1 MGKKKRKYVQ
11 PERSNEELVTLI
23 QQGDDLHIE
32 QLLRQN
38 EPFIHAILSD
48 MEGIDHTYEKD
59 YMQSGRMGLLYSVTK
74 FDPSYGKKFL
84 TYAAYWIR
92 KEMYELRKELT
103 KQQMEIPLTD
113 FDNEEGRASVDRFI
127 RDGDPR
133 GLENRVLRDLRT
145 KVIHRCL
152 DAIGPRE
159 RQFAIYRYGFCD
171 VTPMGRESIAKYFNL
186 PMQEVLRLED
196 CVKQYVLESLDVDDA
211 LEFFGEESIDP
222 EEGGVMAREAYEKL
236 FSEPTGEYLASL
248 LDAYQAAWENEEHI
262 LRCT

>member
-11 PERSNEELVTLI
+11 PERSNEELVMLI
-23 QQGDDLHIE
+23 QQGDDSYVE
-32 QLLRQN
+32 QLLRRN
-38 EPFIHAILSD
+38 EPFIHAVLSD

-84 TYAAYWIR
+84 TYAGYWIR
-92 KEMYELRKELT
+92 KEMYELRKELA
-103 KQQMEIPLTD
+103 KQQMEIPLTV

-133 GLENRVLRDLRT
+133 GLENRVLRDLRA
-145 KVIHRCL
+145 KVIHSCL
-152 DAIGPRE
+152 DTMGPRE

-171 VTPMGRESIAKYFNL
+171 VTPMGRESISKYFNL
-186 PMQEVLRLED
+186 PMHEVLRLEA

-211 LEFFGEESIDP
+211 LEFFGEESFDP
-222 EEGGVMAREAYEKL
+222 AEGVIMAREAYGNL
-236 FSEPTGEYLASL
+236 FSESAGEYLASL
-248 LDAYQAAWENEEHI
+248 VDAFEAEYGQTAR
-262 LRCT
+262 LFLTD

>member
-1 MGKKKRKYVQ
+1 MEVREVGKKQRKYVQ
-11 PERSNEELVTLI
+11 PERSNEELVMLI
-23 QQGDDLHIE
+23 QQGDDSYTE

-59 YMQSGRMGLLYSVTK
+59 YMQAGRMGLLYSVTK

-84 TYAAYWIR
+84 TYAGYWIR

-103 KQQMEIPLTD
+103 KQQMEIPLTA
-113 FDNEEGRASVDRFI
+113 FDDEEGRASVDRFI

-133 GLENRVLRDLRT
+133 GLENRVLRDVRT

-152 DAIGPRE
+152 DAMGPRE
-159 RQFAIYRYGFCD
+159 RKFAIYRYGFCD
-171 VTPMGRESIAKYFNL
+171 VAPMGRESIAKYFNL
-186 PMQEVLRLED
+186 PMQEVLRLEV

-222 EEGGVMAREAYEKL
+222 TEGASVAREAYENL
-236 FSEPTGEYLASL
+236 FSGPMVDYLSGL
-248 LDAYQAAWENEEHI
+248 VDTYQTA
-262 LRCT
+262 

>member
-11 PERSNEELVTLI
+11 PERSNEELVALI
-23 QQGDDLHIE
+23 QQGDDSYIE

-48 MEGIDHTYEKD
+48 IEGIDHTYEKD
-59 YMQSGRMGLLYSVTK
+59 YMQYGRIGLLYSVTK
-74 FDPSYGKKFL
+74 FDPTRGKKFL
-84 TYAAYWIR
+84 TYAGYWIR

-103 KQQMEIPLTD
+103 QPQMEIPLTD
-113 FDNEEGRASVDRFI
+113 FDNEEGRGSVDRFI

-133 GLENRVLRDLRT
+133 GLENRVLRDLHA

-152 DAIGPRE
+152 DAMGPRE

-171 VTPMGRESIAKYFNL
+171 VAPMGRESISRYFNL
-186 PMQEVLRLED
+186 PMQEVLRLEA

-211 LEFFGEESIDP
+211 LEFFGEETIDP
-222 EEGGVMAREAYEKL
+222 AENTFRAQEAYENL
-236 FSEPTGEYLASL
+236 FSESAGDYLTNLVSSFVV
-248 LDAYQAAWENEEHI
+248 DWEV
-262 LRCT
+262 CKTT